1 MNITEKV
8 LPNITLARLSLQ
20 MFLRTLALILLIYIV
35 PCIFIISFCSAD
47 LQKTYDMFN
56 KKNKAAAFSYKQLS
70 KASSNLY
77 MQAEAFAKT
86 LGPYDASFSW
96 SKTISKSVA
105 EAKAIAKRSTLPYE
119 ILIWQLAPK
128 SIFYALIFVLVAN
141 AALVFILMDIEGKTG
156 FANRNFFELFSQFPM
171 LLVRVVFAL
180 IIYSAIILCACFLPF
195 LVYASLDV
203 KGLLAVLFFGIWTFA
218 IISVLFF
225 ILTAVFFR
233 QAAIYKR
240 KWPRQAFYYSAK
252 IALNY
257 PVKFIAFFL
266 LTTAI
271 IFILTTGNILL
282 ISFLR
287 ASALKFSF
295 VFMIGS
301 VTAGLIW
308 ILKQMM
314 FAMYFLN
321 VEAKINP
328 IQKFSG
334 YYPDIEEPQNKSQ
347 KLRGNKM
354 ETLDIKYRYEVV
366 ALPTKIKGKK
376 EAPSAQK
383 EGTNAEE
390 PFDPQK
396 IFEESEEAYKR
407 RVKEGDAENTPKKQP
422 PARTSAPAKKSDDNA
437 EETITLSQDDISFSG
452 DIPEL
457 VDHRV
462 EQQRQEE
469 LKQKRQEKKK

>member
-20 MFLRTLALILLIYIV
+20 MFFRTLALTLLIYIV
-35 PCIFIISFCSAD
+35 PCVLVISFCSSD

-56 KKNKAAAFSYKQLS
+56 KKNKAAAFSYKELS
-70 KASSNLY
+70 RASKNLY
-77 MQAEAFAKT
+77 MQVEDFART
-86 LGPYDASFSW
+86 LGPYDATFSW
-96 SKTISKSVA
+96 SRTIRRSVA
-105 EAKAIAKRSTLPYE
+105 EAKAIAKRSALPYE
-119 ILIWQLAPK
+119 ILIWQLVPK
-128 SIFYALIFVLVAN
+128 SIFYALIFALLAN

-171 LLVRVVFAL
+171 LLARVIFAL
-180 IIYSAIILCACFLPF
+180 IIFSAIILCACFLPF

-225 ILTAVFFR
+225 IITAVFFR
-233 QAAIYKR
+233 QAAVYKR
-240 KWPRQAFYYSAK
+240 KWPREAFYYSAK

-257 PVKFIAFFL
+257 PVKFATFFL
-266 LTTAI
+266 LVIAI
-271 IFILTTGNILL
+271 MFVLTTGNILL

-295 VFMIGS
+295 VFMTG
-301 VTAGLIW
+301 ALITGFLW
-308 ILKQMM
+308 IFKQMTL
-314 FAMYFLN
+314 AMYFLN

-334 YYPDIEEPQNKSQ
+334 YYPNIEEPEKKS
-347 KLRGNKM
+347 KNLRGKKM

-366 ALPTKIKGKK
+366 ELPVKIKGKK
-376 EAPSAQK
+376 ETPPAKK
-383 EGTNAEE
+383 EEIKEE
-390 PFDPQK
+390 EAFDPQK
-396 IFEESEEAYKR
+396 IFEDSEKAYQQ
-407 RVKEGDAENTPKKQP
+407 RVKEDETETAHEKQA
-422 PARTSAPAKKSDDNA
+422 PAPTPAKKSNGNA
-437 EETITLSQDDISFSG
+437 EETITLSEEDIPFSG

-462 EQQRQEE
+462 EQERQEK
-469 LKQKRQEKKK
+469 LKQKRQENKK